1 MMLFRKFDLCKCLI
15 WFLLVVS
22 VALLGLSITCIV
34 VKGEVGANN
43 VNITEALS
51 KSTVRICCG
60 RFNTNKVSIGTAF
73 MVLLKQNDKN
83 HTSVPVLITNKHVI
97 KGSQYIQFVFSEK
110 GTRDLPPKK
119 IPVRLPIGEN
129 GWRFHPDKD
138 VDLCAMPIAPILR
151 EVEAK
156 KLNVD
161 IAPLSLNLVAGFDEM
176 KELRQLDEIV
186 MVGYPDGY
194 IDDYNNQPIFRRGV
208 IATDPVRDYKNK
220 KEFLVDI
227 AVYPGSSGSPILV
240 LKEGVFFDRN
250 KQTAMISKGGGY
262 CRLVGVLYAGH
273 MHDVTGHPVPV
284 PVPTAVTRG
293 QPWVPNNL
301 GIVIK
306 AERIK
311 ELEKLF

>member
-1 MMLFRKFDLCKCLI
+1 MHKRLMSLFVVGG
-15 WFLLVVS
+15 LLTLHA
-22 VALLGLSITCIV
+22 VAAG
-34 VKGEVGANN
+34 GAGTNS

-60 RFNTNKVSIGTAF
+60 RFDTNKVSIGTAF
-73 MVLLKQNDKN
+73 MVLLKPDERN
-83 HTSVPVLITNKHVI
+83 HTSVPVFITNKHVI
-97 KGSQYIQFVFSEK
+97 KGSQYIQFAFSEK
-110 GTRDLPPKK
+110 GPRDLPPKK
-119 IPVRLPIGEN
+119 IPVQLPIGEN

-151 EVEAK
+151 EAEAK
-156 KLNVD
+156 KMNVD
-161 IAPLSLNLVAGFDEM
+161 IAPLPLSVVAEFDEM
-176 KELRQLDEIV
+176 KSFRQLDEVV

-208 IATDPVRDYKNK
+208 IATDPIKDYKNK

-227 AVYPGSSGSPILV
+227 AAYPGSSGSPILV
-240 LKEGVFFDRN
+240 LREGVYFDRN
-250 KQTAMISKGGGY
+250 TQSAMVSRGSGY

-273 MHDVTGHPVPV
+273 MHDVMGHPVPV
-284 PVPTAVTRG
+284 PIPTAVTRD